1 MSDPNARDLRGE
13 LEDFTGEYPR
23 SWIAK
28 VGDVV
33 VGRVERY
40 SEGSTPYGR
49 CPIVVVADEIT
60 GELMSIWLMHTVL
73 RNEFS
78 EQKPKPGERVGIKRL
93 PDSERGYKKFALRVD
108 RGPTADVPDFSQYG
122 APADVLEAPATG
134 LRPTRSET
142 PPPADD
148 GSIPF

>member
-78 EQKPKPGERVGIKRL
+78 EQKPKPPRANIW
-93 PDSERGYKKFALRVD
+93 
-108 RGPTADVPDFSQYG
+108 
-122 APADVLEAPATG
+122 
-134 LRPTRSET
+134 TRSGLAT
-142 PPPADD
+142 SATCIRPNCPVANNNVPPLHAPCAWNPKPCCLTNQPARW
-148 GSIPF
+148 IRNWNRK